1 MHEIGEILTCIGV
14 FCSILYLMLFGSALT
29 IAEFWPEEKK
39 EVYMQSVKLLIS
51 VVVLGVGHAMCG

>member
-1 MHEIGEILTCIGV
+1 MHEIGEMLTCIGI
-14 FCSILYLMLFGSALT
+14 FCSIWYLMLFGAALT

>member
-14 FCSILYLMLFGSALT
+14 FCSIRYLMLFGSALT

>member
-14 FCSILYLMLFGSALT
+14 FCSIRYLMLFGSALT

-51 VVVLGVGHAMCG
+51 VVVLSVGHAMCG

>member
-1 MHEIGEILTCIGV
+1 MHEIGEILTCIGI
-14 FCSILYLMLFGSALT
+14 FCSIRHLMLFGSALT

>member
-1 MHEIGEILTCIGV
+1 MHEIGEILTCIGI
-14 FCSILYLMLFGSALT
+14 FCSIRYLMLFGSALT

>member
-14 FCSILYLMLFGSALT
+14 FCSIRYLMLFGSALT

-39 EVYMQSVKLLIS
+39 EVCMQSVKLLIS
-51 VVVLGVGHAMCG
+51 VVVLSVGHAMCG

>member
-1 MHEIGEILTCIGV
+1 MHEIGEMLTYIGV
-14 FCSILYLMLFGSALT
+14 FCSIRYLMLFGSALT

-51 VVVLGVGHAMCG
+51 VVVLSVGHAMCG

>member
-1 MHEIGEILTCIGV
+1 MREIGEILTCIGI
-14 FCSILYLMLFGSALT
+14 FCSIRYLMLFSSALT

>member
-1 MHEIGEILTCIGV
+1 MHEIGEILTCIGI
-14 FCSILYLMLFGSALT
+14 FWSIRYLMLFGSALT